1 MRLFVIRNKARDV
14 RLMGLLA
21 VGLYA
26 FCGSKWDETPMVEEA
41 LLIIGVF
48 LAGIAGVLR
57 AWAILYVAGYKM
69 ETVQSGG
76 TGRIDVL
83 HVHHDRGHGR
93 RGRAVAAAAEHRQH
107 HVDRLPQCR
116 RAHRRCR
123 PRRRAADAGNRAG
136 RRRWPAAPTGNS
148 VEAGG
153 TAQLCVRSRP
163 VARWFR
169 ATVGLAERAPAR
181 RGNTTVSGRGSI
193 ARFKPQ
199 RLQAVGAV
207 IFPLAPRSA

>member
-1 MRLFVIRNKARDV
+1 MSAFFVKGSPVDTRK
-14 RLMGLLA
+14 
-21 VGLYA
+21 VGRSGT
-26 FCGSKWDETPMVEEA
+26 FV
-41 LLIIGVF
+41 V
-48 LAGIAGVLR
+48 
-57 AWAILYVAGYKM
+57 VAGMSAM
-69 ETVQSGG
+69 EAVQSDGAG
-76 TGRIDVL
+76 LIDVL

-93 RGRAVAAAAEHRQH
+93 RGRTVAAAAEHRQH

-148 VEAGG
+148 VEASG

-163 VARWFR
+163 GARWFR

-181 RGNTTVSGRGSI
+181 RGNTTVSGSI
-193 ARFKPQ
+193 DRFEPQ
-199 RLQAVGAV
+199 RLQAAGAV
-207 IFPLAPRSA
+207 IFPLASRSA